1 MHLSLKK
8 EKANVSLSVYKT
20 KSLSRLVG
28 LLKNNLITSLAVVA
42 LFLPSAYAEQLSN
55 GLTPV
60 LAQKDNLESKVINN
74 PFTLLQHKRNYLLPI
89 TYVTRPSVTN
99 VKGLTAENVDNF
111 EAKFQLS
118 IKMPIFSDENGT
130 GLYGALTTVSFW
142 QVYNSK
148 ASKPFR
154 ETDYEPEVF
163 YSIQEQFNF
172 MNFQVNEFRFGF
184 NHQSNGQDM
193 FNSRSWNRLFAQA
206 IVNDETSYYSLKV
219 WARIPENEKD
229 NELDP
234 TGDDNPDITDY
245 LGNFELE
252 YGFEHESI
260 KVFALWRNNLDFSDN
275 RGAIELN
282 LNYQFSKKYGVLLQ
296 YFNGYGDSLI
306 EYDKH
311 QQRLGLGVQLS
322 FI

>member
-1 MHLSLKK
+1 MRSNLVCLFG
-8 EKANVSLSVYKT
+8 VST
-20 KSLSRLVG
+20 
-28 LLKNNLITSLAVVA
+28 
-42 LFLPSAYAEQLSN
+42 LFLSSANAEQLSN

-60 LAQKDNLESKVINN
+60 LAQKDKLESKVINN
-74 PFTLLQHKRNYLLPI
+74 PFTLLQHKRNYLLPV

-99 VKGLTAENVDNF
+99 VKGLTAENVNNF

-142 QVYNSK
+142 QVYNSD

-172 MNFQVNEFRFGF
+172 MNFQVNELRFGF

-252 YGFEHESI
+252 YGFEHESL

-306 EYDKH
+306 EYNKH

>member
-1 MHLSLKK
+1 MFKKMACWLPLVFSLCFDQ
-8 EKANVSLSVYKT
+8 T
-20 KSLSRLVG
+20 
-28 LLKNNLITSLAVVA
+28 
-42 LFLPSAYAEQLSN
+42 AYAEALTN
-55 GLTPV
+55 GKTPV
-60 LAQKDNLESKVINN
+60 LAQKDKLETRVISN
-74 PFTLLQHKRNYLLPI
+74 PFTLLQHNRNYLLPV
-89 TYVTRPSVTN
+89 TYVTNPSVTN
-99 VKGLTAENVDNF
+99 VNGLTEENVDNF

-118 IKMPIFSDENGT
+118 IKMPIFSDEQGT
-130 GLYGALTTVSFW
+130 GLYAALTTVSFW
-142 QVYNSK
+142 QVYNSD

-163 YSIQEQFNF
+163 YSIRDEINLWS
-172 MNFQVNEFRFGF
+172 FQVNELRFGF

-206 IVNDETSYYSLKV
+206 ILNDETSYYSLKV

-229 NELDP
+229 SELDP

-245 LGNFELE
+245 LGNFEFE
-252 YGFEHESI
+252 YGYEHKEF
-260 KVFALWRNNLDFSDN
+260 KWYAVWRNNLDFDQN

-282 LNYQFSKKYGVLLQ
+282 LNYQFSKKYGVLVQ

-306 EYDKH
+306 EYNQH

>member
-1 MHLSLKK
+1 MRS
-8 EKANVSLSVYKT
+8 N
-20 KSLSRLVG
+20 LVCLFG
-28 LLKNNLITSLAVVA
+28 IST
-42 LFLPSAYAEQLSN
+42 LFLSSANAEQLSN

-60 LAQKDNLESKVINN
+60 LAQKDKLESKVINN
-74 PFTLLQHKRNYLLPI
+74 PFTLLQHKRNYLLPV

-99 VKGLTAENVDNF
+99 VKGLTAENVNNF

-142 QVYNSK
+142 QVYNSD

-172 MNFQVNEFRFGF
+172 MNFQVNELRFGF

-252 YGFEHESI
+252 YGFEHESL

-306 EYDKH
+306 EYNKH

>member
-1 MHLSLKK
+1 MRSNLVCLFG
-8 EKANVSLSVYKT
+8 VST
-20 KSLSRLVG
+20 
-28 LLKNNLITSLAVVA
+28 
-42 LFLPSAYAEQLSN
+42 LFLFSANAEQLSN

-60 LAQKDNLESKVINN
+60 LAQKDKLESKVINN
-74 PFTLLQHKRNYLLPI
+74 PFTLLQHKRNYLLPV

-99 VKGLTAENVDNF
+99 VKGLTAENVNNF

-142 QVYNSK
+142 QVYNSD

-172 MNFQVNEFRFGF
+172 MNFQVNELRFGF

-252 YGFEHESI
+252 YGFEHESL

-306 EYDKH
+306 EYNKH